1 MIFSLRY
8 IDREKWHIQTF
19 SLKTIDFGR
28 KSFSL
33 DILIFF
39 CKNEVQR
46 FSIFKK
52 NSKREGKEGEE
63 GVGKGEEVSST
74 RTKMTFKTLINSQII
89 NRAISFH

>member
-1 MIFSLRY
+1 MIFSLGY

-52 NSKREGKEGEE
+52 NSKREGEE
-63 GVGKGEEVSST
+63 GEEVSST
-74 RTKMTFKTLINSQII
+74 RTKTTFKTLINSQII